1 MLEDAVAIGYG
12 SVKKEDLTGS
22 VSAIKAEGINRGV
35 VTSADDLLKGKMTGV
50 QIIPG
55 GGGPGSSGTIRIR
68 GAASLNA
75 SNDPLIVIDGVPH
88 GEEVSADIMI
98 SSTIG
103 SDFSSLES
111 PAKTISVFTED
122 IPTE

>member
-75 SNDPLIVIDGVPH
+75 SNDPLIVIDGVPM
-88 GEEVSADIMI
+88 ERRYLPI
-98 SSTIG
+98 S
-103 SDFSSLES
+103 
-111 PAKTISVFTED
+111 
-122 IPTE
+122 